1 MAVIINSMSCI
12 FLSCKIKPFRTDELL
27 PTVSDRLS
35 RTPTK
40 QSSKPNFILISR
52 HFRITYTPY
61 LTEATL
67 LPHPQRCPLFGHI
80 SGCVSVCGGAIKA
93 EQNYNSQLAKHLHQ
107 PTKQHPAG
115 AEWRWILG
123 GGGGRQAGSQAA
135 AFFASKK
142 NDSWKRPETP
152 AVVLRWLSSVVC
164 LTLAGVAGWLASWLG
179 FWPKTSRRRA
189 DY

>member
-1 MAVIINSMSCI
+1 MSCL

-27 PTVSDRLS
+27 PTVFDRPS
-35 RTPTK
+35 RKPTK

-123 GGGGRQAGSQAA
+123 GGGGRQAARQPSSRFLCLQEKWFMKEARDSCCG
-135 AFFASKK
+135 ASV
-142 NDSWKRPETP
+142 
-152 AVVLRWLSSVVC
+152 AQLSGMLDFGWC
-164 LTLAGVAGWLASWLG
+164 GWLAGWLG
-179 FWPKTSRRRA
+179 FWPKSSRRRA